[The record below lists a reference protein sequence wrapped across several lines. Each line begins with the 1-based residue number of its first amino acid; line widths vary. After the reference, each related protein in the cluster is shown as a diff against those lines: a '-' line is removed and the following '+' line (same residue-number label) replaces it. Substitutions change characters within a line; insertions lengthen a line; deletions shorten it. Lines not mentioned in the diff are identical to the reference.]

1 MRIHSHR
8 AEAVAI
14 PAPPPAQS
22 LSDEEVVRRV
32 LAGDSDLFEV
42 IMRRYNQR
50 LYRTLRSSVSDGTE
64 AEDIMQE
71 TYARAYE
78 NLAQFEGRSR
88 FSTWLMRIAIHEL
101 LARRRRGGRFTTLE
115 GQPERATATTPED
128 VASSSQLRS
137 ILERAIAGIPA
148 TLRVVYVLR
157 DVDGLGTD
165 ETADCL
171 GISAVNVRVRL
182 HRARAHLRA
191 RFDGQATGDV
201 RQLHPFAGDR
211 CNRVVAGVL
220 RRIRAEGSHLEA

>member
-1 MRIHSHR
+1 MRIQAHR
-8 AEAVAI
+8 ADAVAI
-14 PAPPPAQS
+14 PAPPPMQS

-32 LAGDSDLFEV
+32 LTGDSDLFEV

-50 LYRTLRSSVSDGTE
+50 LYRTLRSSVSDGAE

-71 TYARAYE
+71 TYTRAFE

-115 GQPERATATTPED
+115 GQPERAAATTPED
-128 VASSSQLRS
+128 AASSSQIRG
-137 ILERAIAGIPA
+137 ILERAIAGIPT

-157 DVDGLGTD
+157 DIDGLGTD
-165 ETADCL
+165 ETADCI
-171 GISAVNVRVRL
+171 GITPINVRVRL

-211 CNRVVAGVL
+211 CNRVVARVL
-220 RRIRAEGSHLEA
+220 RRIREEGPPMEV